1 MKQVAT
7 AVNLPF
13 TALELQYDDA
23 ACGIALI
30 IKSAPLLTRARQR
43 RPIYQLAELGLA
55 RKILTACGN
64 HYGHADLLEQAK
76 TLELLLAWAE
86 PRIPIPGPGPRPV
99 RRVGDAGRDQ
109 EPDQRLHGAL
119 RAQPRPGRAASSR
132 KWPRMRRRSRQI
144 LPQELTPPASE
155 TMPSEEQDQRQSDQA
170 DADAT
175 RGAEQAGEG
184 PDPTKASD

>member
-1 MKQVAT
+1 MKQVAS

-23 ACGIALI
+23 ASGIALI

-43 RPIYQLAELGLA
+43 RPIYQLAELALA
-55 RKILTACGN
+55 QTICTCVGN
-64 HYGHADLLEQAK
+64 HHGHADLVSAGEDV
-76 TLELLLAWAE
+76 EVLLAWAE
-86 PRIPIPGPGPRPV
+86 PRIPIPGP
-99 RRVGDAGRDQ
+99 DRDQ
-109 EPDQRLHGAL
+109 SDEWEMQVGIKSRIIVCMERYGLNHDQAVQRLKEVAEDEQV
-119 RAQPRPGRAASSR
+119 A
-132 KWPRMRRRSRQI
+132 KEI

-155 TMPSEEQDQRQSDQA
+155 TMPSEEQDSRDEEKA

-175 RGAEQAGEG
+175 RGAAAAGEE